1 MKLNDKKIST
11 AIWVGY
17 GAFLLFWVVRL
28 WGQMPAL
35 MDTLEYVFPEKWF
48 NVESF
53 QKGLIPLWNP
63 YIACGTPHVA
73 NFQSAAFYPFFWIW
87 NLTGL
92 TNWIFVMVF
101 AHALLA
107 AVGFYFWMRS
117 FKLDKGLAALCAI
130 TFSGSAYLTY
140 LWGFP
145 THLASLAWI
154 PWIFWITHELLERFS
169 VGKWLVLAG
178 FWALQI
184 LAGYP
189 IFTFYA
195 FVFWLV
201 FLTTQLGFKGKLWVR
216 FLGAWGFAILITACQ
231 WLPFI
236 DLLGYMH
243 RESWGEN
250 LYNLKWSEYL
260 TLLAPD
266 ILGIPG
272 SADYKG
278 DYPNYIFG
286 NFYLG
291 LVPLFLLV
299 WSFREQKGK
308 LNFWQKSVLFW
319 FLFPLGSHFLLWA
332 VFPASLWDKLEV
344 SKASFL
350 FVFCAITVLG
360 LYLNQPSPKNSKK
373 SWIQKAA
380 WVFIALW
387 ILDMVLVPFRI
398 IHLVPDPYQNNEVK
412 TFAAKIKQMTGEGR
426 LLSLRE
432 EDQIYSSSVT
442 DANGSFQQT
451 AERLTQNTNVVWGIK
466 SAQGHLTTVVDGF
479 QNFSQYL
486 REGFPYDG
494 RVLDAAGVNTILTPK
509 PLSAFKFQTLEQDA
523 GLTLVHN
530 AGAMPTAWQTEKEK
544 FFGSRAESF
553 GALLNPKTF
562 LEDETDFDL
571 QPNGQI
577 TYLAPTNQYET
588 PVANSPCEFQFAVS
602 AGGSKY
608 FILDQCFAPGWHA
621 WVDGKPTPVLRAEG
635 FLMAVAL
642 GAPALS
648 PQGEGHRLVV
658 PNLSSSRDRKQEF
671 GMAGSHVIAFQYS
684 PLSFR
689 LGLFITLIALACFI
703 MIFSKTFTTETRR
716 HRERH

>member
-1 MKLNDKKIST
+1 MNAKKIST
-11 AIWVGY
+11 SLWVGY
-17 GAFLLFWVVRL
+17 AAFLLFWVFRL

-117 FKLDKGLAALCAI
+117 FKLDKGLAVLCAI

-154 PWIFWITHELLERFS
+154 PWIFWMTRELLDRS
-169 VGKWLVLAG
+169 TLGKWLILAA
-178 FWALQI
+178 FWSLQI

-195 FVFWLV
+195 MVFWLV
-201 FLTTQLGFKGKLWVR
+201 FLRAQLKFEGKFWK
-216 FLGAWGFAILITACQ
+216 FLGAWGFALMLTACQ
-231 WLPFI
+231 WLPFV

-243 RESWGEN
+243 RESWGAN

-266 ILGIPG
+266 ALGIPG
-272 SADYKG
+272 SAGYKG

-319 FLFPLGSHFLLWA
+319 FLFPLGSNFLLWG
-332 VFPASLWDKLEV
+332 VFPVSLWDKLEV

-350 FVFCAITVLG
+350 FVFCAITALG
-360 LYLNQPSPKNSKK
+360 FYLNQPSPKNLKK
-373 SWIQKAA
+373 NWTQKFA
-380 WVFIALW
+380 WVFVALW
-387 ILDMVLVPFRI
+387 LLDLILVPFRI
-398 IHLVPDPYQNNEVK
+398 VHPVPDPYQNRE
-412 TFAAKIKQMTGEGR
+412 IKVMAGRIKLMAGEGR
-426 LLSLRE
+426 LVSLRGE
-432 EDQIYSSSVT
+432 EQIYSSSVT

-451 AERLTQNTNVVWGIK
+451 AERLTQNTNVVWGIQ
-466 SAQGHLTTVVDGF
+466 SAEGHLTTVVDGF
-479 QNFSQYL
+479 QNLSKYL

-494 RVLDAAGVNTILTPK
+494 RVLDAAGVNTVLTPK
-509 PLSAFKFQTLEQDA
+509 PLPAFKYRTIEQDA
-523 GLTLVHN
+523 GLYLVHN
-530 AGAMPTAWQTEKEK
+530 AGAMPKAWPTEKQK

-571 QPNGQI
+571 QPDGQI
-577 TYLAPTNQYET
+577 TSLAPGSYYEN
-588 PVANSPCEFQFAVS
+588 PVGGSPCEFQFALPANTS
-602 AGGSKY
+602 RY
-608 FILDQCFAPGWHA
+608 FVLDQCFAPGWHA
-621 WVDGKPTPVLRAEG
+621 WVDGKPAPILRAEG
-635 FLMAVAL
+635 LWMAVAL
-642 GAPALS
+642 SAS
-648 PQGEGHRLVV
+648 
-658 PNLSSSRDRKQEF
+658 
-671 GMAGSHVIAFQYS
+671 GSHEVAFQYS

-689 LGLFITLIALACFI
+689 LGLFMTLIALVCVI
-703 MIFSKTFTTETRR
+703 TIFSKTFTTETRR

>member
-1 MKLNDKKIST
+1 MKPRDKKIET
-11 AIWVGY
+11 FLWAGY

-28 WGQMPAL
+28 WGRMPAL

-107 AVGFYFWMRS
+107 AIGFYFWMRS
-117 FKLDKGLAALCAI
+117 FQLEKGLAVLCAI

-154 PWIFWITHELLERFS
+154 PWVFWISNELLES
-169 VGKWLVLAG
+169 SSLGKWSILAV
-178 FWALQI
+178 FWAFQI

-195 FVFWLV
+195 LVFWLV
-201 FLTTQLGFKGKLWVR
+201 FLTAKLGFKAKLWIG
-216 FLGAWGFAILITACQ
+216 FLGAWVLALTLTACQ
-231 WLPFI
+231 WLPFL

-266 ILGIPG
+266 ALGVPG

-278 DYPNYIFG
+278 DYPNFIFG

-308 LNFWQKSVLFW
+308 LNFWQKSLLFW
-319 FLFPLGSHFLLWA
+319 FLFPLGCHFLIWNFL
-332 VFPASLWDKLEV
+332 PNGLWDKLEV
-344 SKASFL
+344 SKSSFL
-350 FVFCAITVLG
+350 FVFCAITALG
-360 LYLNQPSPKNSKK
+360 LYLNQPSPGSSKK
-373 SWIQKAA
+373 SWIQKFAR
-380 WVFIALW
+380 VFIALW
-387 ILDMVLVPFRI
+387 VLDLVLVPFRI
-398 IHLVPDPYQNNEVK
+398 VHPVPDPYQNTEVQ
-412 TFAAKIKQMTGEGR
+412 AIASRVKQMVGEGR
-426 LLSLRE
+426 LVSLKAE
-432 EDQIYSSSVT
+432 GQSYSPSVIDYSS
-442 DANGSFQQT
+442 SFQQT
-451 AERLTQNTNVVWGIK
+451 AERMTQNTNVVWGIK
-466 SAQGHLTTVVDGF
+466 SAEGHLTTVVDGF
-479 QNFSQYL
+479 QNLSQYL

-494 RVLDAAGVNTILTPK
+494 RILDAAGVNTILTPK
-509 PLSAFKFQTLEQDA
+509 PLSAFKYQTIQQDER
-523 GLTLVHN
+523 LYLVHN
-530 AGAMPTAWQTEKEK
+530 AGAMPMEWQTEKQK
-544 FFGSRAESF
+544 LFASRADIF
-553 GALLNPKTF
+553 NNLLNPKTF

-571 QPNGQI
+571 QPNGQM
-577 TYLAPTNQYET
+577 TSLASTTQHEN
-588 PVANSPCEFQFAVS
+588 PVAGSPCEFQFRVS
-602 AGGSKY
+602 PNASQY
-608 FILDQCFAPGWHA
+608 FILDECYAPGWHA
-621 WVDGKPTPVLRAEG
+621 WVDGQPTPVLRAEG

-642 GAPALS
+642 G
-648 PQGEGHRLVV
+648 
-658 PNLSSSRDRKQEF
+658 PN
-671 GMAGSHVIAFQYS
+671 GSHEVSFQYS
-684 PLSFR
+684 PISFR
-689 LGLFITLIALACFI
+689 LGLFVTLIALAFFGFLGFKAKACNHHGTKKVVI
-703 MIFSKTFTTETRR
+703 KY
-716 HRERH
+716 